1 MKISSYIIFLLLMLG
16 IKADA
21 QQRPHYTQYIFNN
34 YLLNPALS
42 GMENYTDVK
51 LGYRK
56 QWTGIDD
63 APKTSFVTANWSL
76 GGEYLWR
83 NALSLPEK
91 GEDPMSRNY
100 MQNYTASPAH
110 HGVGAVVV
118 MDDVGPLSR
127 IDASLTYAYHM
138 QLGQRLNLS
147 VGVAAGM
154 SRIGLDV
161 NALDFGPIE
170 DPAVRNTIVSQIKPD
185 LGIGLWL
192 YGSSFFAGAS
202 IQQILPQK
210 LVFTGVPTEFSTGK
224 EIPHFFV
231 TTGYR
236 FFIAEDIAA
245 TPSVMVKHASP
256 APMSLD
262 ANLKISFKDRF
273 WLGGSYRKNDSYS
286 GMVGVNINKL
296 VNLTYAYDFVT
307 SQLNTVSNGS
317 HEIVLGLQLNNVY
330 EVLSSNKMW

>member
-1 MKISSYIIFLLLMLG
+1 VL
-16 IKADA
+16 A

-34 YLLNPALS
+34 FLLNPALS

-51 LGYRK
+51 MGYRK

-63 APKTSFVTANWSL
+63 APQTSFVSANWSL
-76 GGEYLWR
+76 GNEYFWR
-83 NALSLPEK
+83 NALSLPER
-91 GEDPMSRNY
+91 GDDPMSRNY

-110 HGVGAVVV
+110 HGVGVVAV
-118 MDDVGPLSR
+118 MDEVGPLSR
-127 IDASLTYAYHM
+127 IDASLTYAYHL

-147 VGVAAGM
+147 VGVAAGI

-161 NALDFGPIE
+161 NALDFGPID
-170 DPAVRNTIVSQIKPD
+170 DPAIRNTVVSQIKPD
-185 LGIGLWL
+185 LGMGVWI

-202 IQQILPQK
+202 VQQILPQK
-210 LVFTGVPTEFSTGK
+210 LVFTGVPTEFSTGR

-236 FFIAEDIAA
+236 FFIAEDIAV
-245 TPSVMVKHASP
+245 TPSVMLKHVNP
-256 APMSLD
+256 APLSID
-262 ANLKISFKDRF
+262 GNIKISFTDRF
-273 WLGGSYRKNDSYS
+273 WLGGSYRKNDSFS
-286 GMVGVNINKL
+286 GMAGVNINKL

-330 EVLSSNKMW
+330 EVLSTTRMW

>member
-1 MKISSYIIFLLLMLG
+1 MSVNVE
-16 IKADA
+16 A

-34 YLLNPALS
+34 SLLNPALS

-51 LGYRK
+51 IGHRK

-63 APKTSFVTANWSL
+63 APKTSFVSANWSL
-76 GGEYLWR
+76 GDEYLWR

-91 GEDPMSRNY
+91 GDDPMSRNY

-110 HGVGAVVV
+110 HGVGVVAV

-127 IDASLTYAYHM
+127 IDASLTYAYHL
-138 QLGQRLNLS
+138 QLGQQLNLS
-147 VGVAAGM
+147 LGVAAGI

-161 NALDFGPIE
+161 NELDFGPIE
-170 DPAVRNTIVSQIKPD
+170 DPAVRNTVVSQIKPD
-185 LGIGLWL
+185 LGMGVWL
-192 YGSSFFAGAS
+192 YGASFFAGAS

-224 EIPHFFV
+224 EIPHFFL

-245 TPSVMVKHASP
+245 TPSVMLKHVNP
-256 APMSLD
+256 APMSID
-262 ANLKISFKDRF
+262 ANIKLSFKDRF
-273 WLGGSYRKNDSYS
+273 WIGGSYRKNDSYS
-286 GMVGVNINKL
+286 GMAGVNISKL
-296 VNLTYAYDFVT
+296 LNLTYAYDFVT

-330 EVLSSNKMW
+330 EVLSTTKMW